1 MHRKG
6 SFRRRSIESA
16 PVNHARRCDDSDAR
30 ARRMYEWAIRSL
42 IEVKHMHRVLPML
55 VGSVVLTTASFATD
69 DPKLVAEAKIKE
81 TEARATALGQV
92 ENGTVKSEELERE
105 HGHLIYSYDIEVPG
119 KSGIDEVNVD
129 AMTGKVIART
139 HEGPKAERKEADAEA
154 KKKVKPKP

>member
-1 MHRKG
+1 MT
-6 SFRRRSIESA
+6 A
-16 PVNHARRCDDSDAR
+16 MR

-92 ENGTVKSEELERE
+92 KNGTVKSEELE
-105 HGHLIYSYDIEVPG
+105 HLIYSYDIEVPG

-139 HEGPKAERKEADAEA
+139 HEGPKAERKEADAKA
-154 KKKVKPKP
+154 KKKIKPKL

>member
-1 MHRKG
+1 MT
-6 SFRRRSIESA
+6 A
-16 PVNHARRCDDSDAR
+16 MR
-30 ARRMYEWAIRSL
+30 ARRMYDWAIRSL

-154 KKKVKPKP
+154 KKKIKPKP